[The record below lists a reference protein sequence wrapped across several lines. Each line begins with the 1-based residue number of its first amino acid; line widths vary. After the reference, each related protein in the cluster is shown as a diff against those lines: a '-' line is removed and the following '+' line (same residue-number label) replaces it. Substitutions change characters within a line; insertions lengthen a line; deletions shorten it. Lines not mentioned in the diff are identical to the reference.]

1 MNVSFFSHL
10 ILSTPSGLSC
20 RRQGYR
26 GPLSFGDRDS
36 SLYPGQ
42 GISDESED
50 IG

>member
-1 MNVSFFSHL
+1 MNDSFFFHL
-10 ILSTPSGLSC
+10 ILSTLSGLNC

-26 GPLSFGDRDS
+26 GPLSFGDRGS

-50 IG
+50 VG